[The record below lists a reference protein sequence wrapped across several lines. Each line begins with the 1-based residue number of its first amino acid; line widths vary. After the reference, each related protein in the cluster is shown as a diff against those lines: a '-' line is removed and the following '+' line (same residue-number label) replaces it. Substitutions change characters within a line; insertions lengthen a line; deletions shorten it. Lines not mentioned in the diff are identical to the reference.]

1 MGVYK
6 IVNSA
11 IRASHPDEYES
22 EFERDTGE
30 REDSYQERTSGSF
43 TDSYEEGS
51 SSLQGYRIPYR
62 LMRDCPAPLSP
73 PPQPTHRAPGLPPSY
88 RKYSRTIL
96 VESSQA
102 ASRQPSYVS
111 TICVQP
117 GLSRSQDSRVGGGG
131 QRSAYWGSEPDRE

>member
-1 MGVYK
+1 MDIYK
-6 IVNSA
+6 LVNYVS
-11 IRASHPDEYES
+11 RASHPDEYES
-22 EFERDTGE
+22 EFEREAG
-30 REDSYQERTSGSF
+30 EDSYQERTSGSF

-51 SSLQGYRIPYR
+51 TSVQGYRIPYR

-117 GLSRSQDSRVGGGG
+117 GLARSQDSGRAGGP
-131 QRSAYWGSEPDRE
+131 RSAYWGSEADRE